1 MLQSATLKSA
11 APSSTRPEIAAEP
24 YSVMVAAGRE
34 WEHEIDELRIASY
47 RTAGYFKL
55 PEPGHGPPA
64 HGPRRLVLPRDP
76 TRRVA
81 GGDRPTGLRARAR
94 RGRGGAPGSGAA
106 GWRRFPFDHAVPR
119 GHQSALS
126 RTGSDVAAG
135 RAGRVGCVSCG
146 IRSAIGMQAD
156 GTPHFEEMTRAGWQ
170 CRDVATHFARS
181 VSFETPTM
189 KLVYL
194 RKARMADSIEHSKR
208 RHANTIWRRPG
219 GTGDRA
225 RRVGPAQDGQ
235 TLEPYGIGAKL

>member
-1 MLQSATLKSA
+1 MLQFATVETA

-24 YSVMVAAGRE
+24 YSVMVASGRE

-55 PEPGHGPPA
+55 PNPDTVRRRTDPDESFCLVIRQGASLAATVRLAYVHERAAAEAVLQGPVPLDGDDFPSITLCRGA
-64 HGPRRLVLPRDP
+64 TNPRFRGQGLMSLLVALGVS
-76 TRRVA
+76 VA
-81 GGDRPTGLRARAR
+81 YRA
-94 RGRGGAPGSGAA
+94 
-106 GWRRFPFDHAVPR
+106 
-119 GHQSALS
+119 
-126 RTGSDVAAG
+126 
-135 RAGRVGCVSCG
+135 G

-208 RHANTIWRRPG
+208 RHANTLAPARAEPAIAHAVSVLRKMARP
-219 GTGDRA
+219 
-225 RRVGPAQDGQ
+225 
-235 TLEPYGIGAKL
+235 